1 MDPTCTAGRV
11 GFKITPSLAA
21 HAFTVAV
28 FLLWAGAA
36 SFLPAYV
43 LPSPLAVGRRILDLF
58 TTGSYLKHALASVLH
73 VVSALTAAF
82 LIGLLLAGAA
92 HYLAYTRLLVHE
104 RLNRF
109 MNSFS
114 ALGLTFLAIIWFGV
128 NDFTVIFA
136 MTAVLLPL
144 VITNLREGFNQFD
157 AEIIEMARSFGRRR
171 IRHFMKITLLLLV
184 PYVAATVRIVY
195 GIAWIISLAVEL
207 FGGSAGYGYLLNR
220 ARMEFRVDMIFAI
233 IAVIIF
239 VVYATD
245 RFIFSPLQT
254 RLRRQYA
261 GAR

>member
-1 MDPTCTAGRV
+1 
-11 GFKITPSLAA
+11 
-21 HAFTVAV
+21 V

-36 SFLPAYV
+36 SFVPAYV
-43 LPSPLAVGRRILDLF
+43 LPSPLAVGSRILELF
-58 TTGSYLKHALASVLH
+58 TTNNYLKHGLASVLH
-73 VVSALTAAF
+73 VVSALAAAF
-82 LIGLLLAGAA
+82 VIGLLLAGAA
-92 HYLAYTRLLVHE
+92 HYLAFTRLLVHE

-114 ALGLTFLAIIWFGV
+114 ALGWTFLASIWFGI

-144 VITNLREGFNQFD
+144 VLTNLREGFNQLD

-171 IRHFMKITLLLLV
+171 IRHFRKITLLLLV
-184 PYVAATVRIVY
+184 PYIAATVRIAY
-195 GIAWIISLAVEL
+195 GVAWIISLAVEL

-239 VVYATD
+239 AVYATD
-245 RFIFSPLQT
+245 RFIFSPLQNH
-254 RLRRQYA
+254 LRRQYA
-261 GAR
+261 GAQ